1 VYFWDLEYL
10 MEKPDIALVYDNRFG
25 DELGN
30 EFAVELDNK
39 SITVMTQKY
48 GVYDEPK
55 ACLEWFL
62 PSLITA
68 YIAKPYFEAMLQELG
83 KEHFQLLKKKLS
95 DIGTDTIK
103 KRRIEP
109 TLLATPGKLSG
120 NNPYSHSFS
129 IMVESPE
136 GFTFQL
142 LIPKY
147 KESCD
152 YQSLVNKFMDFVN
165 DYHLG
170 LLPHF
175 KVESKDIVIGRVF
188 VHFNEESEQIEIAA
202 FKP

>member
-1 VYFWDLEYL
+1 MVSTISNY
-10 MEKPDIALVYDNRFG
+10 
-25 DELGN
+25 
-30 EFAVELDNK
+30 
-39 SITVMTQKY
+39 T
-48 GVYDEPK
+48 
-55 ACLEWFL
+55 
-62 PSLITA
+62 

-147 KESCD
+147 EESCD

-165 DYHLG
+165 DYHFG

-175 KVESKDIVIGRVF
+175 KVGSKDIVIGRVF

>member
-1 VYFWDLEYL
+1 
-10 MEKPDIALVYDNRFG
+10 MKKPDIALVYDNYFG

-30 EFAVELDNK
+30 DFAIGLDAESVN
-39 SITVMTQKY
+39 VFTQKY

-55 ACLEWFL
+55 ACAEWFL

-68 YIAKPYFEAMLQELG
+68 YVAKPYFEAMLQELG

-95 DIGTDTIK
+95 DIGNDTIK

-109 TLLATPGKLSG
+109 TFVATPGKISG
-120 NNPYSHSFS
+120 KNPYSHSFS
-129 IMVESPE
+129 IMVESQE

-147 KESCD
+147 SENCD
-152 YQSLVNKFMDFVN
+152 YQGYINTFMDFVN

-170 LLPHF
+170 LLPNF
-175 KVESKDIVIGRVF
+175 KVEAKDIVVGRVF
-188 VHFNEESEQIEIAA
+188 VCINEVSGQIEIAP